1 MYKVTIY
8 QYIGTKIVTIVV
20 NENTAFNTEWVTEA
34 LNDVFLMQNVRIYIM
49 NGEKYNHGSE
59 CNHVFSALNE
69 SVRINTKLSNKIMSV
84 NTVIENKYIFKN
96 FCSC

>member
-1 MYKVTIY
+1 
-8 QYIGTKIVTIVV
+8 
-20 NENTAFNTEWVTEA
+20 
-34 LNDVFLMQNVRIYIM
+34 M